1 MIVAGDSTLISF
13 APVTHDT
20 VGLAVFAEALA
31 SEGSSPG
38 AETALASRWLENG
51 AQLGLGTNEPG
62 GIQMVEV
69 RLG

>member
-1 MIVAGDSTLISF
+1 VTRDSTLMSF

-20 VGLAVFAEALA
+20 VGPVLFGEALA
-31 SEGSSPG
+31 SEGYNPG
-38 AETALASRWLENG
+38 AEAAPASRWLEHG